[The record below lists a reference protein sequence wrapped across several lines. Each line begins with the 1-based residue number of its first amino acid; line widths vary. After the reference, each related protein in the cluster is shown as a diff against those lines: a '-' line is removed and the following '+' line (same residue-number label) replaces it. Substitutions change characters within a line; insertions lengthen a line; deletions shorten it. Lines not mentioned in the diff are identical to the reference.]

1 MVRHFEIKYST
12 KRYHK
17 SIKFIDTYEYALKQY
32 AKVKWAKALW
42 DITEGAELI
51 TSSGGTGHGGLVT
64 SIHKL
69 INQA

>member
-42 DITEGAELI
+42 DIT
-51 TSSGGTGHGGLVT
+51 
-64 SIHKL
+64 
-69 INQA
+69 